1 MRIVNENFETIDES
15 EVDLSKGHLE
25 ITIGVREDA
34 MPIDNVTK
42 YAWDNNDYEEVQMYI
57 LNKEIEYSELPQSNE
72 LAQIID
78 ALLGFGG
85 NENE

>member
-1 MRIVNENFETIDES
+1 MRYVNQNFETIKETD
-15 EVDLSKGHLE
+15 VDLSKGRLE
-25 ITIGVREDA
+25 IATGIREDA
-34 MPIDNVTK
+34 TPIDNTTK
-42 YAWDNNDYEEVQMYI
+42 FAWFDDDYEEVQMYV